1 MTGHHATVWNG
12 MTLDCEYHGEKY
24 RPATRLHPEEGG
36 DFDVIEAINAEGC
49 DIIDLLT
56 QAAQKDLSAHVLE
69 ELSNDAL

>member
-1 MTGHHATVWNG
+1 MTGHHTTIWNG
-12 MTLDCEYHGEKY
+12 MKIECEYHGEKY
-24 RPATRLHPEEGG
+24 RPATRLHPAEGG

-56 QAAQKDLSAHVLE
+56 QSAQKDLSAHVLE